1 MKGTCYRESQ
11 EMERAERRWNR
22 VERKRT
28 DEFYESEEDE
38 CGWG

>member
-11 EMERAERRWNR
+11 EMERVERRWNR
-22 VERKRT
+22 VEGKRT
-28 DEFYESEEDE
+28 GEFYESEEDE